1 MSSIA
6 ARALIRDDTPRRPS
20 SPLERGQR
28 SLLIAVSVLTVAAW
42 LLTLTHAHA
51 LTVLSGGALVG
62 APHHLAHPGLEDA
75 AQLAGSGMG
84 GAGWSVAGVVVFVVA
99 WAVMMA
105 AMMFPGLAPM
115 LLTVHAIAVRR
126 RGPQGTILPTAVFV
140 AGYLLVW
147 TAVGALTWVM
157 VHVLGLVASR
167 FDLATRANWAPLVLG
182 GTMIVAGLYQFTA
195 VKQVCLDH
203 CRSPFIVVMQRWREG
218 HAGALRM
225 GFGHGLYCLGC
236 CWALFTVLVAAGI
249 MSLAWMLA
257 LTAIDVAEKTVPSAW
272 RAPRLVGTV
281 FVLLGIAVVTG
292 IIRPPG
298 GA

>member
-1 MSSIA
+1 MSSTV
-6 ARALIRDDTPRRPS
+6 ARGLIRADTLRPS
-20 SPLERGQR
+20 SPVERGQR
-28 SLLIAVSVLTVAAW
+28 ALLLTVSVLTVAAW
-42 LLTLTHAHA
+42 LLTLSHSQS
-51 LTVLSGGALVG
+51 LTFLPGGAQEG
-62 APHHLAHPGLEDA
+62 APHHLAHPGLADVAHLA
-75 AQLAGSGMG
+75 ATGMG
-84 GAGWSVAGVVVFVVA
+84 GAGWSLAGVAAFVVA

-195 VKQVCLDH
+195 AKQVCLDH
-203 CRSPFIVVMQRWREG
+203 SRSPFIVVMQRWREG
-218 HAGALRM
+218 HAGALRI

-257 LTAIDVAEKTVPSAW
+257 LTAVDVAEKTLPSAW
-272 RAPRLVGTV
+272 RAPRVVGTAL
-281 FVLLGIAVVTG
+281 VLLGIAVVTG
-292 IIRPPG
+292 MIRPPAG
-298 GA
+298 V

>member
-1 MSSIA
+1 MSSTV
-6 ARALIRDDTPRRPS
+6 ARGLIRADTLRPS
-20 SPLERGQR
+20 SPVERGQR
-28 SLLIAVSVLTVAAW
+28 ALLLTVSVLTVAAW
-42 LLTLTHAHA
+42 LLTLAHTQT
-51 LTVLSGGALVG
+51 LTVLPGA
-62 APHHLAHPGLEDA
+62 APENTPHHLAHSGLADVAHLA
-75 AQLAGSGMG
+75 ATGMG
-84 GAGWSVAGVVVFVVA
+84 GAGWSLAGVAAFVVA

-140 AGYLLVW
+140 AGYLMVW
-147 TAVGALTWVM
+147 TSVGALTWVM

-257 LTAIDVAEKTVPSAW
+257 LTVIDVAEKTLPSAW
-272 RAPRLVGTV
+272 RAPRVVGTV

-292 IIRPPG
+292 MIRPPAG
-298 GA
+298 V